1 MEKNNQKA
9 PRNLGLYIHVPFCR
23 RKCLY
28 CDFCS
33 FPAQKSDVI
42 ADYVAALCEELCEN
56 SKACALHTVDTVYF
70 GGGTPTLLTV
80 EQFSDIFSV
89 LRDNYNI
96 AENVE
101 ITVECNPLTNRDGQT
116 EYLSALRSLGANRLS
131 IGVQSADDGELKLI
145 GRGHTFAEAKQTYLA
160 ARGAGFDNISVDLI
174 FALPSQTAESLSRSV
189 DELIAL
195 CPEHISIYSLQLE
208 EGTPLYKLRDRYDL
222 PTDDDAADMY
232 ELIVEKMVDSG
243 FIHYEI
249 SNFAKAGYESRH
261 NSKYW
266 SLDEY
271 IGAGLAAHSDFGG
284 VRRENTKNLADYLSG
299 KRVLSEKKIS
309 EAEREEEYIMLGLR
323 TKRGISVR
331 EFSEI
336 FRKGLLDRLGNK
348 LEPFCKHGLV
358 ICDGDRI
365 YLSESGFEV
374 SNTILAE
381 LLEFDY

>member
-1 MEKNNQKA
+1 M
-9 PRNLGLYIHVPFCR
+9 GLYIHVPFCR

-42 ADYVAALCEELCEN
+42 ADYVASLCDELREN
-56 SKACALHTVDTVYF
+56 AKECCSYIVDTVYF
-70 GGGTPTLLTV
+70 GGGTPTLLTTA
-80 EQFSDIFSV
+80 QFSDIFSA

-96 AENVE
+96 AEDAE
-101 ITVECNPLTNRDGQT
+101 ITVECNPLTNRDGQA
-116 EYLSALRSLGANRLS
+116 EYLLALHSLGANRLS
-131 IGVQSADDGELKLI
+131 IGVQSANDEELRLI

-160 ARGAGFDNISVDLI
+160 ARKAGFENISVDLML
-174 FALPSQTAESLSRSV
+174 ALPSQTKKSLSNTL

-195 CPEHISIYSLQLE
+195 SPEHISIYSLQLE
-208 EGTPLYKLRDRYDL
+208 QGTPLYKLRDRYDL

-232 ELIVEKMVDSG
+232 ELIVEKMADSG

-249 SNFAKAGYESRH
+249 SNFAKSGYESRH

-284 VRRENTKNLADYLSG
+284 ARRENTKDLSDYISG
-299 KRVLSEKKIS
+299 KRVLSKQKIS
-309 EAEREEEYIMLGLR
+309 DAEREEEYIMLGLR
-323 TKRGISVR
+323 TKKGISAS

-336 FRKGLLDRLGNK
+336 FGKDLFDRLGNK
-348 LEPFCKHGLV
+348 LEPFCKQGLV

-365 YLSESGFEV
+365 YLSEGGLEV

>member
-1 MEKNNQKA
+1 M
-9 PRNLGLYIHVPFCR
+9 GLYIHVPFCR

-42 ADYVAALCEELCEN
+42 ADYVRALCEELREN
-56 SKACALHTVDTVYF
+56 AKACALYVVDTVYF
-70 GGGTPTLLTV
+70 GGGTPTLLTTA
-80 EQFSDIFSV
+80 QFADIFSA

-96 AENVE
+96 ADDAE
-101 ITVECNPLTNRDGQT
+101 ITVECNPLTNRERRS
-116 EYLSALRSLGANRLS
+116 EYLSFLRTIGVNRLS
-131 IGVQSADDGELKLI
+131 IGVQSADDGELRLI

-160 ARGAGFDNISVDLI
+160 ARKAGFENISVDLI
-174 FALPSQTAESLSRSV
+174 FALPSQTKQSLSRTV

-222 PTDDDAADMY
+222 PSDDDAADMY
-232 ELIVEKMVDSG
+232 ELIVKRMADSG
-243 FIHYEI
+243 YNHYEI
-249 SNFAKAGYESRH
+249 SNFAKPGFESRH

-271 IGAGLAAHSDFGG
+271 LGAGLAAHTDFGG
-284 VRRENTKNLADYLSG
+284 VRWENTKNLADYLSG
-299 KRVLSEKKIS
+299 VRVLSQREIS
-309 EAEREEEYIMLGLR
+309 SSEREEEYIMLGLR
-323 TKRGISVR
+323 TSKGISAS
-331 EFSEI
+331 EFSALFGKDLFARIGE
-336 FRKGLLDRLGNK
+336 K
-348 LEPFCKHGLV
+348 LKPFAERGLV

-365 YLSESGFEV
+365 RLSEAGFEV